1 MTELSTSNIRKEISE
16 AINRVQYNKERITVN
31 RHGKKVAVLVPV
43 EDVERLERMEEESD
57 LRAARKAM
65 KEKGANIPW
74 KQLKQE
80 LGLDT

>member
-1 MTELSTSNIRKEISE
+1 MTELSTSTIRKEISE

-65 KEKGANIPW
+65 KEKSANIPW
-74 KQLKQE
+74 NQLKQE